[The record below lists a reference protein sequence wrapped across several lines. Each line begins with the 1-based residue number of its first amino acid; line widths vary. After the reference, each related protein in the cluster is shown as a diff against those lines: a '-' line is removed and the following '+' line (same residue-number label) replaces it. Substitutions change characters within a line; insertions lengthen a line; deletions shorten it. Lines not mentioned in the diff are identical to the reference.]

1 MEEYKIKGWIARDKH
16 TQNAARS
23 DLYLFSQRPEW
34 SESQSSWLALS
45 AFLLFPIPQKW
56 FPELKHTD
64 EPIEVEL
71 IIKQRVEE
79 Q

>member
-45 AFLLFPIPQKW
+45 AFFLFPIPSKW
-56 FPELKHTD
+56 FPEMKYTD
-64 EPIEVEL
+64 EPVEVEL
-71 IIKQRVEE
+71 TIKPL
-79 Q
+79 